1 METTRGARV
10 LDACDRFGILAAIQ
24 KLQDR
29 RAHMI
34 IGAIGHG
41 FWPLVGGLE
50 RQIQDCAIGWVRRG
64 CQVRVLSIVGEG
76 SRLPKREKMPVRA
89 AHTSPGN
96 RRAALQAIDV
106 LRSPVLR
113 PSVPHDPLSEPEIP
127 SQVYRDLVPT
137 WAQELADVDVL
148 VTFGASPAIA
158 GGLLKARLGLPLIA
172 VLPGIPEVGDR
183 RFDEVR
189 RCDADV
195 FVTVSRCMCDRARRL
210 FDLHSLTIYNG
221 IDTAFFRPV
230 RPRSLK
236 ATEHLPGPLITAP
249 VRLDPAK
256 DVELLIEAFDIL
268 HALRPDATLLV
279 TGNGSICHDLGLAN
293 PYYEHLRQL
302 VALKDLSHSVRF
314 ARGSIAASDMPSLY
328 SRSDVCVMASRTEGF
343 GLALA
348 ESLACGTPVV
358 ATRTEGMA
366 EVFADGA
373 GGVFVDS
380 REPADIAQC
389 LLTLI
394 GDDHLRRR
402 MGATG
407 RRHVQRAFPVQ
418 QQADRYL
425 ELLQSLN
432 TCRRAA

>member
-1 METTRGARV
+1 
-10 LDACDRFGILAAIQ
+10 
-24 KLQDR
+24 
-29 RAHMI
+29 MI

-76 SRLPKREKMPVRA
+76 SQLPAREQMPVRHA
-89 AHTSPGN
+89 STGPRHRDALPPIEV
-96 RRAALQAIDV
+96 RRA
-106 LRSPVLR
+106 PVLR
-113 PSVPHDPLSEPEIP
+113 PSIPTDPLSEPEIP
-127 SQVYRDLVPT
+127 VDAYRKLVPG
-137 WAQELADVDVL
+137 WARELADVDVL

-172 VLPGIPEVGDR
+172 VLPGIPDIGDR
-183 RFDEVR
+183 RFDDVL

-195 FVTVSRCMCDRARRL
+195 FVTVSRFMRERARRL
-210 FDLHSLTIYNG
+210 FDLHTLTIYNG

-230 RPRSLK
+230 RPRRLA
-236 ATEHLPGPLITAP
+236 ATAHLPGPLITAP

-256 DVELLIEAFDIL
+256 DVELLIDAFDVL
-268 HALRPDATLLV
+268 HALRPDATLLI
-279 TGNGSICHDLGLAN
+279 TGNGSICHELGLAN
-293 PYYEHLRQL
+293 PYYEYLQER
-302 VALKDLSHSVRF
+302 VALKELDYSVRF
-314 ARGSIAASDMPSLY
+314 ARGSIAANHMPALY

-343 GLALA
+343 GLSLA
-348 ESLACGTPVV
+348 ESMACGTPVV

-366 EVFADGA
+366 EVFTDGA

-380 REPADIAQC
+380 REPTDIAQC
-389 LLTLI
+389 LLTLL
-394 GDDHLRRR
+394 GDEHLRRR
-402 MGATG
+402 LGATG

-425 ELLQSLN
+425 ELLHSLCA
-432 TCRRAA
+432 CRRAA

>member
-1 METTRGARV
+1 
-10 LDACDRFGILAAIQ
+10 
-24 KLQDR
+24 
-29 RAHMI
+29 MI

-64 CQVRVLSIVGEG
+64 CQVRVLSIVGAG
-76 SRLPKREKMPVRA
+76 SPLPARERMPVRP
-89 AHTSPGN
+89 AHPGP
-96 RRAALQAIDV
+96 RDRAALPPIDI
-106 LRSPVLR
+106 LRAPVLR
-113 PSVPHDPLSEPEIP
+113 PSIPEDPLSEPEIP
-127 SQVYRDLVPT
+127 VDAYRELVPT
-137 WAQELADVDVL
+137 WAEQLTDVDVL

-183 RFDEVR
+183 RFDDVQ
-189 RCDADV
+189 RCDADL
-195 FVTVSRCMCDRARRL
+195 FVTVSACMRERARRI
-210 FDLHSLTIYNG
+210 FDLHTLTIYNG

-230 RPRSLK
+230 RPRPLA
-236 ATEHLPGPLITAP
+236 ATAYLPGPLITAP

-256 DVELLIEAFDIL
+256 DVELMIEAFDVL

-302 VALKDLSHSVRF
+302 VTLKELNYSVRF
-314 ARGSIAASDMPSLY
+314 ARGSISAADMPALY
-328 SRSDVCVMASRTEGF
+328 SQSDVCVMTSRTEGF
-343 GLALA
+343 GLSLA
-348 ESLACGTPVV
+348 ESMACGTPVV

-366 EVFADGA
+366 EVFSDGV

-389 LLTLI
+389 LLTLL
-394 GDDHLRRR
+394 GDEHLRRR

-418 QQADRYL
+418 RQADRYL
-425 ELLQSLN
+425 ELMHSLCS
-432 TCRRAA
+432 CRRAA